1 MAAHFQEDERVPDE
15 CENCGAVDGLAL
27 CSRCHSAHFC
37 SRKCQKAYW
46 PFHRE
51 WCRRNDFAEAVEKT
65 QPKFA
70 RFLRKHGKQAAI
82 KDGAD
87 ARPPHPPSLPPRLF
101 RSSDG
106 SPSPPRLV
114 FSNLTTNAFPNP
126 RRVPNE
132 PNRTEPPRPSAPP
145 PPPDEVDRLE
155 RKVATME
162 DMFGRAN
169 PKPAPPTYDADDMR
183 KMAAAETARLERLR
197 AADQSSASLAA
208 SASRAGAFDAATLAY
223 LTNIPAYAEISIPPT
238 LGADHGWYKWRQNQ
252 TYVEVFVP
260 LPKNAAS
267 ARRLDVAVETDRLR
281 VVADPKGASE
291 PHVLIEGELY
301 AAIKAEASTWVVV
314 DGVLEISLLK
324 RNRRGQYDAGKSNA
338 ATFWFSVL
346 RGPTDDRDA
355 RAGAKKDRARG
366 TTLGRERLAL
376 DAPPN
381 EYYASEWFAE
391 PEGDGFIGNVAKGR
405 GKGDRAPRRGR

>member
-1 MAAHFQEDERVPDE
+1 
-15 CENCGAVDGLAL
+15 
-27 CSRCHSAHFC
+27 
-37 SRKCQKAYW
+37 
-46 PFHRE
+46 
-51 WCRRNDFAEAVEKT
+51 
-65 QPKFA
+65 
-70 RFLRKHGKQAAI
+70 
-82 KDGAD
+82 
-87 ARPPHPPSLPPRLF
+87 
-101 RSSDG
+101 
-106 SPSPPRLV
+106 
-114 FSNLTTNAFPNP
+114 
-126 RRVPNE
+126 
-132 PNRTEPPRPSAPP
+132 
-145 PPPDEVDRLE
+145 
-155 RKVATME
+155 ME

-208 SASRAGAFDAATLAY
+208 SASRAGAFDAATLAC

-346 RGPTDDRDA
+346 RGPMDDRDA

-376 DAPPN
+376 DAPPS